1 MDNNASRADDAIAA
15 DRHAGQYAAVSAEP
29 VVTSD
34 CDREGVLIKPVSL
47 FAVDGVVCGVEAA
60 ARADKHIVAE
70 VDINVLFCADIFPA
84 LCMILWM
91 MALRPARSDAP
102 SD

>member
-1 MDNNASRADDAIAA
+1 MNNDVSRADDDITA

-29 VVTSD
+29 DVTSNR
-34 CDREGVLIKPVSL
+34 DREGVLIKPDSL

-60 ARADKHIVAE
+60 ARTDKHIVAE
-70 VDINVLFCADIFPA
+70 VDMNILFCADIFPA

-91 MALRPARSDAP
+91 MTLRPARWDAP